1 MIAYEIYFTGHVQG
15 VYFRVNT
22 KEVSASFQVSGY
34 VQNCADGRVYL
45 WVQGE
50 EDQIEDFVDAIKER
64 MKGHVESVEKIRTQ
78 CDSSL
83 NDFQIRY

>member
-22 KEVSASFQVSGY
+22 KEVSVSFQVSGY
-34 VQNCADGRVYL
+34 VQNCADGRVHI

-50 EDQIEDFVDAIKER
+50 EDQIEAFVDAIKER
-64 MKGHVESVEKIRTQ
+64 MKGHIECVEKIRTQ

-83 NDFQIRY
+83 DDFQIRY

>member
-34 VQNCADGRVYL
+34 VRNCADGRVHL

-50 EDQIEDFVDAIKER
+50 EDQIEAFVDAIKVR
-64 MKGHVESVEKIRTQ
+64 MKGHIEHVEKTRTQ

-83 NDFQIRY
+83 DDFQIRY